1 MCIFCGE
8 FLTLSL
14 LHHDT
19 FFSSPTWPDKGALL
33 DKHLSVSGAPS
44 PSSYPKRSFW
54 SLSLSSTF
62 YSPLKSFALFL
73 SFCLLFSSFDV
84 VNHLPFL
91 LSFTL
96 TLLLRMSALV
106 RKAVD
111 MCWPGC
117 FRWAFL
123 CRNGEYGRHRY
134 LYERRLPVV
143 GVQRRMSDWSLGIG
157 KMSARLARNIW
168 NSC

>member
-33 DKHLSVSGAPS
+33 DKHLSVSAPPLLLLLSKTQLLKSEAELYILLPLEVFRLISFFLSSLLFFWCGKS
-44 PSSYPKRSFW
+44 PSIS
-54 SLSLSSTF
+54 
-62 YSPLKSFALFL
+62 
-73 SFCLLFSSFDV
+73 
-84 VNHLPFL
+84 

-96 TLLLRMSALV
+96 TLRLRMSALV

-117 FRWAFL
+117 FRRAFL